1 MDSKQYKIVYNV
13 VERGERH
20 YWTRVGA
27 AFTNRDGSLS
37 VRLDA
42 IPLNGNLQVRDWSP
56 REDGVNEPSSRSRS
70 AGIAKPP
77 AQTAYVQAP

>member
-1 MDSKQYKIVYNV
+1 MDSRQYKIVYNV
-13 VERGERH
+13 VERGDRN

-42 IPLNGNLQVRDWSP
+42 IPLSGNLQVRDWSP
-56 REDGVNEPSSRSRS
+56 KEQGVNEPMSRSRS
-70 AGIAKPP
+70 AGIAQPP
-77 AQTAYVQAP
+77 AQNAYVQAH